1 MRVGIGPAK
10 FGLKFNFYNNAHKGV
25 YVSLYPQIQFAVPG
39 GRLWKEPP
47 GVIWCVV
54 HF

>member
-25 YVSLYPQIQFAVPG
+25 FRSTRKFSLPFQAPIPSRMAWQSRVK
-39 GRLWKEPP
+39 R
-47 GVIWCVV
+47 
-54 HF
+54 